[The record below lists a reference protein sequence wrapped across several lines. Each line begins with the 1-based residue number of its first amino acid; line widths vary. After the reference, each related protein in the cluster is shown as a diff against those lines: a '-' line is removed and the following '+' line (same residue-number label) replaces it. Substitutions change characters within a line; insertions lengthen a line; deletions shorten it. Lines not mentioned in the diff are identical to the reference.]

1 MEIITSGATARTAGI
16 LVNMG
21 IYNQGLTTRL
31 KHLPFPHFMYNIFC
45 LSASLCLSVS
55 ASVSLSV
62 CVSLPL
68 CVSIRLKCLPL
79 PHFIYNNLCLSASV
93 CPSVSVSLLCL
104 SLCLYLSVSVSL
116 SLNVPSTYPSAK
128 LTLRQPSTKT
138 KTNWNQHIWMEPSA
152 DEAFG
157 PDTLQDVDNKSLL
170 ASQSVSTPHESTGYA
185 HTRQSQT
192 ISTSHESTGYVHFR

>member
-45 LSASLCLSVS
+45 LSASVCLSVS

-93 CPSVSVSLLCL
+93 CPSVSVSLL
-104 SLCLYLSVSVSL
+104 YLSVSL

-128 LTLRQPSTKT
+128 LTLRQPGTKT

-157 PDTLQDVDNKSLL
+157 LDTLQDVDNKSSP

-185 HTRQSQT
+185 HFRQSQ
-192 ISTSHESTGYVHFR
+192 SVRHMNQ